1 VLGYEHNSLEIM
13 TFSKKNN
20 RELTQTE
27 WNEMVALKN
36 AIDYDIT
43 QVHPEK
49 MEEFT
54 EYLVRSLKERGG

>member
-1 VLGYEHNSLEIM
+1 M

-20 RELTQTE
+20 RELTQKE

>member
-1 VLGYEHNSLEIM
+1 MLGYTHNSFEIM